1 MKNLTKIDSK
11 QLTKLLTGGRII
23 DALDLSRIIC
33 DYYSTYESP
42 VYVGNPELFKM
53 IVLSNEGCEI
63 YCTQSLYWRKGV
75 PYRAM
80 AALSKELDFKV
91 LVFAASWDGFST
103 MAKRIENLPTKCT
116 VKVFAVKNR
125 GEDLDKGII
134 IQLIDWIEN
143 DNVPA
148 EWKEEVKYKTIK
160 RSRYEKL

>member
-1 MKNLTKIDSK
+1 MKKSTEIYGKNLGGLLKEVQIFDDFA
-11 QLTKLLTGGRII
+11 LCKL
-23 DALDLSRIIC
+23 IC
-33 DYYSTYESP
+33 DYYSTYESS
-42 VYVGNPELFKM
+42 VYVGDPELFKM
-53 IVLSNEGCEI
+53 IALSNEGREI